1 MEEWRREPEVATPRA
16 VGAAFGVFYVAG
28 GLVALLVAASD
39 SAGAPGRPV
48 LTALGASALLVGAV
62 VAARRAH
69 LPRLATH
76 PLAALAT
83 GLIGAAVLVTP
94 DPRSAVLVA
103 AVSVFVTVDTGV
115 FFARLHALVH
125 LSACLATTTATLL
138 VRGGVGLLSALAL
151 DLVLVAV
158 ALVVGVLARRASSAS
173 VDGLTGL
180 PNRRG
185 LDDALER
192 LALAAG
198 RSGGPL
204 SVALVDLDGF
214 KAVND
219 ASGHDAGDELLRAT
233 AARWR
238 AVLPRSALL
247 ARVGGDEFAV
257 ALAAPPAE
265 LALVLSPLVRDPGRP
280 ASAGVAA
287 WAPPEGPAA
296 ALHRADAALYRAKRG
311 GRARCE
317 VAGPETASVALAT
330 DLRAAVAAGAVRP
343 VYQPLVAADAPG
355 GPPVGVEALARWTHP
370 LRGAVSP
377 DVFVAV
383 AEAHGFVGELG
394 AAVLERACH
403 VLASLPE
410 ARERGLVLAVNV
422 SGLELVDDDYVERL
436 AAVLDR
442 TGWPAAQLVL
452 EVTESVVEG
461 GDERAVA
468 THLAAR
474 VLGVRMAV
482 DDFGTGYSSLSR
494 LDRLPAA
501 YLELDAGFTATAH
514 TCAGR
519 ARLVRA
525 VTAMSRSLGLYVVAE
540 GVETPEQ
547 GRALAGLG
555 CDLLQG
561 FALGRPEPLASLAAR
576 LRRPSAAPA
585 GDAHP
590 GSGLADVPGPR
601 RATAD
606 DAAPGSRAPRPAV

>member
-1 MEEWRREPEVATPRA
+1 M
-16 VGAAFGVFYVAG
+16 
-28 GLVALLVAASD
+28 
-39 SAGAPGRPV
+39 
-48 LTALGASALLVGAV
+48 
-62 VAARRAH
+62 
-69 LPRLATH
+69 
-76 PLAALAT
+76 
-83 GLIGAAVLVTP
+83 
-94 DPRSAVLVA
+94 
-103 AVSVFVTVDTGV
+103 
-115 FFARLHALVH
+115 
-125 LSACLATTTATLL
+125 
-138 VRGGVGLLSALAL
+138 
-151 DLVLVAV
+151 
-158 ALVVGVLARRASSAS
+158 
-173 VDGLTGL
+173 
-180 PNRRG
+180 
-185 LDDALER
+185 
-192 LALAAG
+192 
-198 RSGGPL
+198 
-204 SVALVDLDGF
+204 
-214 KAVND
+214 
-219 ASGHDAGDELLRAT
+219 
-233 AARWR
+233 
-238 AVLPRSALL
+238 
-247 ARVGGDEFAV
+247 
-257 ALAAPPAE
+257 
-265 LALVLSPLVRDPGRP
+265 
-280 ASAGVAA
+280 
-287 WAPPEGPAA
+287 
-296 ALHRADAALYRAKRG
+296 
-311 GRARCE
+311 
-317 VAGPETASVALAT
+317 
-330 DLRAAVAAGAVRP
+330 
-343 VYQPLVAADAPG
+343 
-355 GPPVGVEALARWTHP
+355 GVEALARWTHP
-370 LRGAVSP
+370 VRGAVSP

-394 AAVLERACH
+394 AAVLERACRD
-403 VLASLPE
+403 LASLPE
-410 ARERGLVLAVNV
+410 ARDRGLVLAVNV

-468 THLAAR
+468 TLLAAR
-474 VLGVRMAV
+474 VLGVRVAV

-585 GDAHP
+585 ADAHP

-601 RATAD
+601 RETAD